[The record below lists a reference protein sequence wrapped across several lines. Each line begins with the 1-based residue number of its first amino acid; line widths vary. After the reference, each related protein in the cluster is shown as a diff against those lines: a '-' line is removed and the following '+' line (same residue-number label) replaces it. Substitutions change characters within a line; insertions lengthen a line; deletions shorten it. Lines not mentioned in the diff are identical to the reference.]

1 MVSYRF
7 ERDWHTFLACERKY
21 IVVMLDGR
29 GTGFKGRSLRNPVI
43 DNLGTWEVADQ
54 IVAAREMVKRE
65 YVDRKRIGI
74 WGWVSEV

>member
-1 MVSYRF
+1 M
-7 ERDWHTFLACERKY
+7 
-21 IVVMLDGR
+21 
-29 GTGFKGRSLRNPVI
+29 RNPVI

-74 WGWVSEV
+74 WGWVSEF